1 MSVQAKRLDHFEEG
15 IFSSIERKVVAYQQ
29 QGREVFNLSVGTPDF
44 HPPEQVMQVL
54 SQAAL
59 KPENYRYTLRDYPE
73 LRQAV
78 QSTTSAA
85 MAPPSTAAQRW
96 WLFMAPRRG
105 WGIWAWPCAT
115 PATWC
120 CCPTR
125 VSCF

>member
-78 QSTTSAA
+78 AEYY
-85 MAPPSTAAQRW
+85 
-96 WLFMAPRRG
+96 LRR
-105 WGIWAWPCAT
+105 
-115 PATWC
+115 
-120 CCPTR
+120 
-125 VSCF
+125 